1 MNRQTREELNQLSKE
16 AFGTRSRWQKL
27 VNNGFAELLER
38 DREVMV
44 PTRKGLELKTF
55 TDRKYVSRHYTVDEV
70 RKVMTDLLAARK
82 AAITPS
88 VLAEIEADKIEDGTT
103 LILNTETFKALSDTI
118 KG

>member
-55 TDRKYVSRHYTVDEV
+55 TDKKYVSRHYTVEEV
-70 RKVMTDLLAARK
+70 RKVMTDL
-82 AAITPS
+82 
-88 VLAEIEADKIEDGTT
+88 IEARNKTTPAFFMAGGADKMDGVTT
-103 LILNTETFKALSDTI
+103 LLDTETFKALSDTI
-118 KG
+118 KE